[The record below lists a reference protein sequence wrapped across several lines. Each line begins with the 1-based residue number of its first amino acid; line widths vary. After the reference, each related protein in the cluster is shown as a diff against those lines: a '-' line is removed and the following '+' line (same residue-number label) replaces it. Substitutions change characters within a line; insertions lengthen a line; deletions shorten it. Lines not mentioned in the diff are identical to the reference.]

1 MSNQL
6 QFLPKLLLVFSLF
19 DDDQTG
25 FVTLQ
30 NLKRVANELGENMS
44 DAELLE
50 MIERADTDQD
60 GQISF
65 EEFQTIM
72 TTKLF

>member
-50 MIERADTDQD
+50 MIERADADQD